1 MKKPKYVY
9 CVISH
14 VDTDPRD
21 NVRRNGLMGIHTSK
35 AGAETHLMSM
45 VNDRRKFPEY
55 QQIDVYMPGMTE
67 RSRHLD
73 SSFVEYYS
81 IDILQYRMQYKFGD
95 SVHTEMI
102 KVEKRI
108 VIGKK

>member
-14 VDTDPRD
+14 IDTVPQD
-21 NVRRNGLMGIHTSK
+21 NVRRNGLMGIHSSRR
-35 AGAETHLMSM
+35 GAEEHLMSM
-45 VNDRRKFPEY
+45 VNDRRKMKEY
-55 QQIDVYMPGMTE
+55 AQWDMYTADVFAWN
-67 RSRHLD
+67 RHLD
-73 SSFVEYYS
+73 NSSVEYYS
-81 IDILQYRMQYKFGD
+81 IDVIQYRMEYKIGD
-95 SVHTEMI
+95 KVHREMI